1 MLIDTATEVFNEIWS
16 MILII
21 TVIVSSLR
29 LCYLI
34 SGHKKIVI
42 YKELLS
48 LFFII
53 YILCL
58 YHVVSFQDI
67 NYGGINLTPFK
78 EMFRYE
84 ILSEK
89 FLRNIL
95 GNIILFIPY
104 GMYVSYFLK
113 TKKFFFPLVLTAI
126 ASTTIEYVQYHIGRV
141 FDIDDIILNIV
152 GGIIGYL
159 LFIGINAIKQ
169 KLPRF
174 MRKDTFLNIVI
185 ILIILLIVIYGF
197 KIDLLGM
204 W

>member
-1 MLIDTATEVFNEIWS
+1 

-21 TVIVSSLR
+21 TVIASSLR
-29 LCYLI
+29 LGYLI
-34 SGHKKIVI
+34 SGHKKIII

-58 YHVVSFQDI
+58 YHVVSFQDV
-67 NYGGINLTPFK
+67 NYGGINLTPFQ

-84 ILSEK
+84 ITSEK

-113 TKKFFFPLVLTAI
+113 TKKIFFPFILTMI
-126 ASTTIEYVQYHIGRV
+126 ASITIEYVQYYIGRV

-152 GGIIGYL
+152 GGVIGYL
-159 LFIGINAIKQ
+159 LFIGMNAIKQ
-169 KLPRF
+169 KLPKF
-174 MRKDTFLNIVI
+174 MRSDTFLNVVVI
-185 ILIILLIVIYGF
+185 AIIAIIIIYGF